1 MAGAGARSG
10 SAAMSGPTGTDPE
23 EGSLSGLLSGLKYVF
38 T

>member
-1 MAGAGARSG
+1 
-10 SAAMSGPTGTDPE
+10 MSGPTGTDPE